1 MNAPDM
7 AKEGDWAVLGSV
19 SGLYGVRGWVKVFS
33 HTSPKENIFNYPCW
47 YLFRDGQ
54 WREYR
59 LLQGRPHGK
68 GLVASLEGVV
78 DRDQA
83 AELIGAEIAVPR
95 GQLPEAAPDEYYW
108 ADLEGKD
115 VVTLNGDSLG
125 RVDYLFET
133 GANDVMVVKGEREH
147 LLPFV
152 SQVIRSVD
160 LEQGVIT
167 VDWDAD
173 F

>member
-1 MNAPDM
+1 VNTPISG
-7 AKEGDWAVLGSV
+7 KEGEWAILGSV
-19 SGLYGVRGWVKVFS
+19 SGLYGVRGWIKVFS

-47 YLFRDGQ
+47 YLLRDGQ

-59 LLQGRPHGK
+59 LLKGRVHGK
-68 GLVASLEGVV
+68 GLVASLEGVS

-83 AELIGAEIAVPR
+83 AELGGAEIAVR
-95 GQLPEAAPDEYYW
+95 RDQLPETAADEYYW
-108 ADLEGKD
+108 ADLEGLR
-115 VVTLNGDSLG
+115 VVTLDGDELG
-125 RVDYLFET
+125 RVEYLFET
-133 GANDVMVVKGEREH
+133 GANDVMVVKGERQH

-152 SQVIRSVD
+152 GQVIRSVD
-160 LEQGVIT
+160 LETGVIT

>member
-1 MNAPDM
+1 MSAPVTGG
-7 AKEGDWAVLGSV
+7 EGDWAVLGSV
-19 SGLYGVRGWVKVFS
+19 SGLHGVRGWVKVFS

-59 LLQGRPHGK
+59 LLQGRTQGK
-68 GLVASLEGVV
+68 GLVASLEGVT

-83 AELIGAEIAVPR
+83 AELGGAEIAVR
-95 GQLPEAAPDEYYW
+95 RDQLPETTPDEYYW
-108 ADLEGKD
+108 ADLEGQH
-115 VVTLNGDSLG
+115 VITLNGDSLG

-133 GANDVMVVKGEREH
+133 GANDVMVVKGDRQR

-152 SQVIRSVD
+152 GQVIRSVD
-160 LEQGVIT
+160 LEKGVIT
-167 VDWDAD
+167 VDWDPD